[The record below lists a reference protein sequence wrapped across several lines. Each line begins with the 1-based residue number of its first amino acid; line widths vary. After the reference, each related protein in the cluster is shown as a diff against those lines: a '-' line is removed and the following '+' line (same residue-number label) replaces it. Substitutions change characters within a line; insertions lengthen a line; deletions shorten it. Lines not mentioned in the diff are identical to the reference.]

1 MLAQAGTEAA
11 TQKDIIPTVYD
22 ENRKRDSVS
31 NLDFQDV
38 DRTMPAS
45 PGMKTTKPKG
55 KQQIAFEQRIEELK
69 GFKKKHGHCF
79 VSRSSKD
86 YKSLCINRPSHHIRI

>member
-1 MLAQAGTEAA
+1 LKEL
-11 TQKDIIPTVYD
+11 KIKN

-69 GFKKKHGHCF
+69 GFKEKHGNCDIN
-79 VSRSSKD
+79 SSFKEN
-86 YKSLCINRPSHHIRI
+86 K